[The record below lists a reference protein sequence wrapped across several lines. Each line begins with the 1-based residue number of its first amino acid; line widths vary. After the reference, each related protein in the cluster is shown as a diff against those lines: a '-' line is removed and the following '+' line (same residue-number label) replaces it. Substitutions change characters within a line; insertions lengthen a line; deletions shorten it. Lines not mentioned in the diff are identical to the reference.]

1 MTQRLPLA
9 LAALFAAQFL
19 HGLAPPPEDAPAEGG
34 IVGFVGGVGF
44 MLATALAWFLVR
56 RGDERGRQLARFLG
70 IAIPVG
76 FLLYHGAWFTSEVT
90 NPYWGDGS
98 ATGWQW
104 ATLPLVIAAGIVT
117 AVLATP
123 GADRAP
129 APAA

>member
-1 MTQRLPLA
+1 MTKRLSWA
-9 LAALFAAQFL
+9 LVALFVTQFV

-34 IVGFVGGVGF
+34 LVGFVGGVGF

-56 RGDERGRQLARFLG
+56 RGDERGRRLARFLG

-76 FLLYHGAWFTSEVT
+76 FLLYHGAWFTSEIT

-104 ATLPLVIAAGIVT
+104 ATLPLVVAAGIAT
-117 AVLATP
+117 AVYAADAERSRAVPAT
-123 GADRAP
+123 
-129 APAA
+129 